1 MLISTTLAPV
11 GVAYTYEII
20 IPVKKHAIEITA
32 EQTVTLLN
40 FLNRRIEL
48 KAGKII
54 RLEISTAP
62 IIRMPSTMVRA
73 VKRAMSILYS
83 PVLIPLAFAK
93 VSSKVTENNLLYN
106 SIKRNSTVIER
117 PTLRYTSDFFIER
130 ILPKR

>member
-11 GVAYTYEII
+11 GVAYIYEIV
-20 IPVKKHAIEITA
+20 IPIKKHVIEITA

-40 FLNRRIEL
+40 FLNSRIEL

-83 PVLIPLAFAK
+83 PVFIPLAFAK
-93 VSSKVTENNLLYN
+93 VSSKVTANNLL
-106 SIKRNSTVIER
+106 
-117 PTLRYTSDFFIER
+117 
-130 ILPKR
+130 